1 MKNRIIINIVS
12 EILLMTPLPAALS
25 AHAFMSVPAH
35 NAAPVAMHDSAAT
48 APMRADSLSVERDG
62 SRVRVSMNLELS
74 DLNLKSSRAVLFTPC
89 LAGDADTLALPSVG
103 VYGRQRWFYYRRM
116 GDGMISGHDEKSLRA
131 GRGLSG
137 SLPYIAWVRYEPWMD
152 SCSLMLRTREYACC
166 GETVSERID
175 SLAGPLL
182 DAQSLHD
189 VRQPLLDAQQPEQVP
204 ATDTPEPKSQ
214 PLAQPQDTL
223 LTVPEETEAMRTY
236 AISGRADIDFRLN
249 RTEVDLTY
257 GNNFREMQKIHS
269 TIDSLRAGEGI
280 TVTKIRITGYA
291 SPEGGYRRN
300 ADLAERRTA
309 TVCDYVRT
317 LYDFA
322 PGVVVSSSVPE
333 DWDGFVAWLE
343 NCDLPHAAE
352 ILAVARDANMAP
364 DAKEKLIRRN
374 WPEDARFIIAKVFPE
389 LRRSEYR
396 IEYVVERVEKV
407 STVESGIEQNKH
419 KQL

>member
-1 MKNRIIINIVS
+1 
-12 EILLMTPLPAALS
+12 
-25 AHAFMSVPAH
+25 
-35 NAAPVAMHDSAAT
+35 
-48 APMRADSLSVERDG
+48 
-62 SRVRVSMNLELS
+62 
-74 DLNLKSSRAVLFTPC
+74 
-89 LAGDADTLALPSVG
+89 
-103 VYGRQRWFYYRRM
+103 M

-131 GRGLSG
+131 GRGLSE

-166 GETVSERID
+166 GEAVSERID
-175 SLAGPLL
+175 SLARPLL
-182 DAQSLHD
+182 ST
-189 VRQPLLDAQQPEQVP
+189 QPLLDAPSSEP
-204 ATDTPEPKSQ
+204 APGSDSQEPLTP
-214 PLAQPQDTL
+214 PLVQPQDTSR
-223 LTVPEETEAMRTY
+223 TAPEETEARRTY

-257 GNNFREMQKIHS
+257 GNNFREMAKIHS
-269 TIDSLRAGEGI
+269 TIDSLRAGEGV

-300 ADLAERRTA
+300 ADLAARRTA

-343 NCDLPHAAE
+343 GCDLPHAAE

-374 WPEDARFIIAKVFPE
+374 WPEDVRFIITKVFPK
-389 LRRSEYR
+389 LRRTEYR
-396 IEYVVERVEKV
+396 IEYIIERVEKV
-407 STVESGIEQNKH
+407 STVDSDVERNKH
-419 KQL
+419 NQL